1 MSIEVFS
8 HIVRE
13 LTGDWI
19 APIECM
25 KIQEEERFF
34 HDEVVFFGKL
44 EELGPTGKV
53 HALQEASMLDKYKF
67 DQQRAGFFFIEDPE
81 CRKIRSLE
89 EDKQY
94 IVWYNGA
101 SSIPY
106 IIEIQ
111 DEPITTHRLM
121 FETT

>member
-1 MSIEVFS
+1 MTKQGLSRAVHFEKGEDSTEMSIEVFS

-67 DQQRAGFFFIEDPE
+67 D
-81 CRKIRSLE
+81 
-89 EDKQY
+89 
-94 IVWYNGA
+94 
-101 SSIPY
+101 
-106 IIEIQ
+106 
-111 DEPITTHRLM
+111 
-121 FETT
+121 